1 MSGIIGTLGGNSAK
15 SDRDTQ
21 LSTQKAGENVFNFA
35 IPAGETASKSGDTSL
50 SQAGDYW
57 GKILSG
63 NRAAVGAAAAPAVNA
78 AEDRNDATRK
88 NLVASGTARGGGVN
102 ATSQTQQTKT
112 MSDIDNAI
120 FGARGTAA
128 DETAKIGGE
137 QSAEAGNLL
146 GLGAGT
152 ATSLTNSAIAS
163 RKSSQQIHDN
173 AVNAVSGT
181 LDEALKLIF
190 A

>member
-35 IPAGETASKSGDTSL
+35 IPAGETASKAGDTSMA
-50 SQAGDYW
+50 SASDYW

-78 AEDRNDATRK
+78 AEDRNDATRR

-128 DETAKIGGE
+128 GEEEKIGGT
-137 QSAEAGNLL
+137 QIAEAGNLL
-146 GLGAGT
+146 GMGGDI
-152 ATSLTNSAIAS
+152 ATNLTNSAIAS

-173 AVNAVSGT
+173 TVNNVSKGVEQ
-181 LDEALKLIF
+181 LLQLAF